1 MASAAAEGEEA
12 PIAAFAVSKGGV
24 VLKNIFLNAPPS
36 PLPVEEA
43 ARGRG
48 GEEEDPPVMFGRH
61 PECHVLVDHPSVSRF
76 HLEVRSRRRQRRIT
90 VTDLSSVHGTWIS
103 GRRIPPN
110 TPVELTA
117 GDVLRLGSSRREYR
131 LHWLSLREAF
141 DMEDLLPPLLEEDKE
156 ELSTCQEASKQLE
169 PDQKESADTETHQET
184 SQQVVS
190 EQIDFHANVIPSAPP
205 IPEFADLFALEE
217 SSVPEFDDSRE
228 GRIEGNLIEENHV
241 IYSVESSITQ
251 PMLATVEDAGRSV
264 KSGEKDTSNARRSK
278 LKSVKTLRIETGRSK
293 ERITPLSYSY
303 QKEENQNENPIC
315 SQNCGIECEACM
327 VLFNNSYV
335 GEAEEKEK
343 MNILDRI
350 MMEENQEQT
359 NHLQSKEFVHYVAPL
374 NLDYETF
381 SDNENC
387 VLSVAKETEH
397 NDFNSV
403 NCISQDSVC
412 ENPQKISELLHFV
425 SPLVFKGDDFT
436 DSKILQL
443 CASVHKEL
451 SGPILE
457 NPFMQDISDE
467 NTNSNKDTGHEG
479 LTLLNLDATLTSNEN
494 FAQSKIFVAPEDS
507 ESEGTISENLFE
519 ISNMKGNEENEENS
533 PWDKENITPF
543 VSGDIIVERSQL
555 RLKPTTISQELM
567 DSISPLNLEHN
578 DFSDDESS
586 ILSIGEQ
593 MNSNELIA
601 KNLIPLTSVDANMQK
616 SHAGFMTIA
625 HLDFKDSILTD
636 EETSVLSPEKYD
648 TISPVRQGNLFP
660 DKENVTPASRDLKP
674 IIGRKVLGPRVDN
687 SLSVECA
694 SKRRIHR
701 QEPNELSAKSKVCHA
716 VDDDV
721 FYSDKENLTPISS
734 GGIKARRCLPKSLT
748 VDADQDQEA
757 FYSDK
762 ENLTPVSSAS
772 RKTKDLSENRARM
785 ESTITKKRVV
795 DRLPFQTLLSNS
807 PLRHTSSLD
816 STQVNPRAVDVAMK
830 LEGEL
835 NNVPHKGQESEKTK
849 EGMKVWTMV
858 TDMEC
863 LLDDESR
870 KSIMLLRGLKG
881 TQLVIPMIV
890 IRELECL
897 KKRERLFRMLSK
909 ATSMLQWI
917 NECME
922 KESWWIHVQSSTEML
937 PVAPTPP
944 ATPTALCNNGE
955 REISAGTFNPIALF
969 SPRSFSDIVSP
980 KTEDRVLDCALL
992 FNKLK
997 GNQNIVILSN
1007 SVTLKIKAM
1016 AEGFPCEGAKEFRET
1031 LVNPCSSRFMWAAS
1045 APRGSAWSCLD
1056 ETTLEENYY
1065 NSHHG
1070 ARRRIPRPME
1080 PAKGLKLILLHNSH
1094 YGQATNFVENRPL
1107 APMASW

>member
-1 MASAAAEGEEA
+1 M
-12 PIAAFAVSKGGV
+12 
-24 VLKNIFLNAPPS
+24 
-36 PLPVEEA
+36 
-43 ARGRG
+43 
-48 GEEEDPPVMFGRH
+48 
-61 PECHVLVDHPSVSRF
+61 
-76 HLEVRSRRRQRRIT
+76 
-90 VTDLSSVHGTWIS
+90 
-103 GRRIPPN
+103 
-110 TPVELTA
+110 
-117 GDVLRLGSSRREYR
+117 
-131 LHWLSLREAF
+131 
-141 DMEDLLPPLLEEDKE
+141 
-156 ELSTCQEASKQLE
+156 
-169 PDQKESADTETHQET
+169 
-184 SQQVVS
+184 S

-397 NDFNSV
+397 NDFNPV

-412 ENPQKISELLHFV
+412 ENPQKISELLHSV

-507 ESEGTISENLFE
+507 ESEGTINENLFE

-578 DFSDDESS
+578 DFSDDENS

-616 SHAGFMTIA
+616 SHAGFMPIA

-660 DKENVTPASRDLKP
+660 DK
-674 IIGRKVLGPRVDN
+674 
-687 SLSVECA
+687 
-694 SKRRIHR
+694 
-701 QEPNELSAKSKVCHA
+701 
-716 VDDDV
+716 
-721 FYSDKENLTPISS
+721 
-734 GGIKARRCLPKSLT
+734 
-748 VDADQDQEA
+748 
-757 FYSDK
+757 
-762 ENLTPVSSAS
+762 
-772 RKTKDLSENRARM
+772 RM
-785 ESTITKKRVV
+785 
-795 DRLPFQTLLSNS
+795 
-807 PLRHTSSLD
+807 
-816 STQVNPRAVDVAMK
+816 
-830 LEGEL
+830 
-835 NNVPHKGQESEKTK
+835 
-849 EGMKVWTMV
+849 
-858 TDMEC
+858 
-863 LLDDESR
+863 
-870 KSIMLLRGLKG
+870 
-881 TQLVIPMIV
+881 
-890 IRELECL
+890 
-897 KKRERLFRMLSK
+897 
-909 ATSMLQWI
+909 
-917 NECME
+917 
-922 KESWWIHVQSSTEML
+922 
-937 PVAPTPP
+937 
-944 ATPTALCNNGE
+944 
-955 REISAGTFNPIALF
+955 
-969 SPRSFSDIVSP
+969 
-980 KTEDRVLDCALL
+980 
-992 FNKLK
+992 
-997 GNQNIVILSN
+997 
-1007 SVTLKIKAM
+1007 
-1016 AEGFPCEGAKEFRET
+1016 
-1031 LVNPCSSRFMWAAS
+1031 
-1045 APRGSAWSCLD
+1045 
-1056 ETTLEENYY
+1056 
-1065 NSHHG
+1065 
-1070 ARRRIPRPME
+1070 
-1080 PAKGLKLILLHNSH
+1080 
-1094 YGQATNFVENRPL
+1094 
-1107 APMASW
+1107 